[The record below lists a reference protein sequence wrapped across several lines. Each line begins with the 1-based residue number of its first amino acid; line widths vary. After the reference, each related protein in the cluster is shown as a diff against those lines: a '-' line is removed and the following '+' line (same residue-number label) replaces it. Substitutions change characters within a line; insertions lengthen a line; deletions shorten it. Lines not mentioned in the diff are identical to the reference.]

1 MSHTLSETEC
11 IRVLLA
17 LQDTFDRGADMS
29 TAITTRG
36 LTRRFGDLTAVNNI
50 DLDIPAGQVIGI
62 VGPNG
67 AGKSTTIRMLLG
79 LIKPTEGD
87 GTVFGEPI
95 SHPERYASRVGALI
109 ENPAFLPNITARANV
124 ESMAILRSVP
134 MERVDEVLSIVGL
147 SDRADNKVSE
157 YSLGMKQRLG
167 IAIALLPD
175 PDLLMLD
182 EPTNGLDPAGI
193 VEVRGLIR
201 QLGDEG
207 RTVIVS
213 SHLLSEIEAASDYV
227 VVIRFGEILFAGP
240 LSELLE
246 QEERYV
252 DLEPEVPSGID
263 DLVKLYR
270 DAGYSAAAYDD
281 LVRVIVDPA
290 ESANLNRLAI
300 EHGVI
305 LRRLVPSAENLE
317 DVFLRMTAAEPGTKE
332 AAA

>member
-1 MSHTLSETEC
+1 MS
-11 IRVLLA
+11 A
-17 LQDTFDRGADMS
+17 
-29 TAITTRG
+29 AITTRG

-50 DLDIPAGQVIGI
+50 DLDIPAGSVIGL

-124 ESMAILRSVP
+124 ESMAILRGVSR
-134 MERVDEVLSIVGL
+134 ERVDEVLSIVGL
-147 SDRADNKVSE
+147 ADRADNKVSE

-167 IAIALLPD
+167 IAIALLTD
-175 PDLLMLD
+175 PEMLMLD

-193 VEVRGLIR
+193 VEVRELIR
-201 QLGDEG
+201 RLGDEG
-207 RTVIVS
+207 RTVIMS
-213 SHLLSEIEAASDYV
+213 SHLLSEVEAASDYV

-240 LSELLE
+240 LAELLE
-246 QEERYV
+246 QEQRYV
-252 DLEPEVPSGID
+252 DLEPELPSGID
-263 DLVKLYR
+263 DLARMYQ
-270 DAGYSAAAYDD
+270 DAGYSVTIKDE
-281 LVRVIVDPA
+281 LVRVAVDPA
-290 ESANLNRLAI
+290 ESVNLNRLAI
-300 EHGVI
+300 EHGVV
-305 LRRLVPSAENLE
+305 LRQLVPSTENLE
-317 DVFLRMTAAEPGTKE
+317 DVFLRITADEAGTEE